1 MLMGVTGFIGKVWL
15 VNLLSDLP
23 EVGCIYLLIRRQK
36 SNPALRRFEK
46 MVEESPVF
54 DPLHERYGA
63 GLGRFL
69 AERVEVVEGDA
80 SQPGLGLSPEMA
92 TRLLSRLD
100 RVRNSWGLA
109 EFNPTQRV

>member
-1 MLMGVTGFIGKVWL
+1 
-15 VNLLSDLP
+15 
-23 EVGCIYLLIRRQK
+23 
-36 SNPALRRFEK
+36 

-54 DPLHERYGA
+54 APLHERYGA

-80 SQPGLGLSPEMA
+80 SQPGLGLSPEIT

-100 RVRNSWGLA
+100 LVVNSSGLTD
-109 EFNPTQRV
+109 FNPGLRVALPTNVDAAMHVLACVRRCHHPRLIHRA